1 MAKIVIATFGS
12 LGDLHPKIAI
22 ALELKARGHVVTVA
36 AMEFYREKIGLLG
49 LRFAPMAPHMDPEKN
64 RDLGKEMMDAQT
76 GTEKILRDLIMPNL
90 RQMYEDVMAAVTG
103 ADMLITGEVVYAAKS
118 VVEKSAI
125 KWVTTTLAPVSF
137 FSAYDPPVPAQAP
150 QFENLRFL
158 GPQFH
163 KYFFKFLKW
172 HIRNWYE
179 PYKQFRRSLG
189 LGEDHDP
196 IIAGKY
202 SDLLHL
208 VLFSKVLGSRQPD
221 WPADAVQTGF
231 CFYDGMAD
239 LGTMPDGLEEFLDA
253 GEPPIVFT
261 LGSAAVMDARDFFE
275 ISAEAA
281 KRIGRRA
288 ALIYGVFNQ
297 PPQALSDD
305 IAGFEYAP
313 YSRVFPRAACVVH
326 QGGVG
331 TTGQVL
337 RAGVPQ
343 IVMPYSHDQP
353 DNAARCRRL
362 GVAEIITRKEYN
374 PETAAAA
381 LEKILSH
388 PEYATKAA
396 AVSEIV
402 RSEHGTSAAC
412 DAIERA
418 LAEARP

>member
-1 MAKIVIATFGS
+1 MSKIVIATFGS

-22 ALELKARGHVVTVA
+22 GLELKARGHDVTIA
-36 AMEFYREKIGLLG
+36 AMEFYREKIALTGLS
-49 LRFAPMAPHMDPEKN
+49 FAPMAPHMDPEN
-64 RDLGKEMMDAQT
+64 RELGKDLMDANR
-76 GTEKILRDLIMPNL
+76 GTERILKDLIMPNL
-90 RQMYEDVMAAVTG
+90 RQMYDDVRAAVAG
-103 ADMLITGEVVYAAKS
+103 ADMLITGEVVYAAKA
-118 VVEKSAI
+118 VVEKTGI

-163 KYFFKFLKW
+163 KLFFKFIKW
-172 HIRNWYE
+172 HIRDWYG
-179 PYKQFRRSLG
+179 PYKQFRRGLG
-189 LGEDHDP
+189 LSEDHDP
-196 IIAGKY
+196 IIAEKY

-208 VLFSKVLGSRQPD
+208 VLFSKVLGERQLD

-239 LGTMPDGLEEFLDA
+239 LGTMPPGLQEFLDA

-281 KRIGRRA
+281 KSIGRRA
-288 ALIYGVFNQ
+288 ALIYGVFND
-297 PPQALSDD
+297 PPKGLSEN

-313 YSRVFPRAACVVH
+313 YSRVFPHAACVVH

-362 GVAEIITRKEYN
+362 GVAEIVTRTDYN
-374 PETAAAA
+374 VETAAAV
-381 LEKILSH
+381 LEKVLSDSD
-388 PEYATKAA
+388 YALRAE
-396 AVSEIV
+396 AVRQVV
-402 RSEHGTSAAC
+402 RSEHGTTAAC
-412 DAIERA
+412 DAIERS
-418 LAEARP
+418 LAEA